1 MRPSPADSQ
10 SPIIHQEQ
18 QTRTESESHVN
29 TTTTRLRP
37 PQLRRTVAVLCGLAL
52 VAAACGG
59 DDDAADSPTT
69 VPVTTAAPDTTD
81 APDPEPGDSD
91 ATPTDSPLND
101 PYSQQIARLSEVEVD
116 TSDYVAE
123 PPFRIA
129 TIVQGPINGWGTI
142 FDVTMDEAMTASG
155 KFDMDARLYVPW
167 GFDIANQASGI
178 EDAISQGLDAIMLT
192 SLSRAGLAASVERA
206 TAAGVPVILC
216 MAGAETDEFTAEVS
230 SNMPRMGYDSAKVVA
245 EEMGGSGK
253 VVLIHGIAG
262 VDAAEFWKLGAY
274 AAFEEYPDI
283 EIVAEQNGN
292 WSTAD
297 SLEVM
302 RTILVQQPEIDAVW
316 TGGFEMGVGI
326 VDAFQEAG
334 IDVPFIGGTGITN
347 GFLRQALEFDLDF
360 FAVQF
365 PPAGSRECVDTVID
379 VLEGRTVVKYT
390 DVATLLPGV
399 EAITLENAE
408 DHFLP
413 QFNDDFIGPAL
424 HDDEVYANA
433 GF

>member
-1 MRPSPADSQ
+1 M
-10 SPIIHQEQ
+10 
-18 QTRTESESHVN
+18 N
-29 TTTTRLRP
+29 TTTTRSRP
-37 PQLRRTVAVLCGLAL
+37 HNLRRTIAVLSGLTLVAV
-52 VAAACGG
+52 ACGG
-59 DDDAADSPTT
+59 DDDAGESTD
-69 VPVTTAAPDTTD
+69 TAAPPATTPAPDPTD
-81 APDPEPGDSD
+81 APPETEPSEP
-91 ATPTDSPLND
+91 ATAPDDSPLDD
-101 PYSQQIARLSEVEVD
+101 PYSQQIARLSAVEVETDEFV
-116 TSDYVAE
+116 TEA
-123 PPFRIA
+123 PFRIA

-142 FDVTMDEAMTASG
+142 FDLTMDEAMKDSG

-167 GFDIANQASGI
+167 GFDIANQAAGI
-178 EDAISQGLDAIMLT
+178 EDAISQELDAIMLT

-206 TAAGVPVILC
+206 TEAGVPVILC

-230 SNMPRMGYDSAKVVA
+230 SNMPRMGYDSAKAVA

-262 VDAAEFWKLGAY
+262 VDAAEFWKLGAHT
-274 AAFEEYPDI
+274 AFEEYPDI

-326 VDAFQEAG
+326 VDAFMEAG
-334 IDVPFIGGTGITN
+334 VGVPFIGGTGITN
-347 GFLRQALEFDLDF
+347 GFLRQALEFELDF

-379 VLEGRTVVKYT
+379 VLEGRSVVKYT
-390 DVATLLPGV
+390 DVATLLPSV
-399 EAITLENAE
+399 EPITLENAE
-408 DHFLP
+408 EHFLP

-424 HDDEVYANA
+424 YDDEVYAAA